1 MSVVDLSR
9 LPVPDV
15 VQIPNFETLLAE
27 RKAAFLALYPLDER
41 DAVARTLDMESEPVV
56 KLLQESTYRE
66 IILRQRINEAAQ
78 AVMVAYALNADLDNL
93 AAGNNVKRL
102 IIKKGDADAVPP
114 VPDMMESDSDLR
126 ARIPAA
132 FEGMSVAGPTAA
144 YQFHAMSADGRVADA
159 TAISP
164 TPANVTVT
172 VLSRDAEGKASDE
185 LLQLVDNAL
194 NAEDIR
200 PVADRVKVQAAE
212 IIHYAIDAVLYLYHG
227 PEIEPIMIEAKRRLQ
242 AYVTSQRRLGRDI
255 RLSAIYAALHVEG
268 VQRVE
273 LITPTADIVLD
284 ETQASFCDTWTVKL
298 GGLDE

>member
-15 VQIPNFETLLAE
+15 VQIPSFETLLAQ

-78 AVMVAYALNADLDNL
+78 AVMVAYALNTDLDNL

-114 VPDMMESDSDLR
+114 VPDVMESDPDLR

-164 TPANVTVT
+164 TPANVIVT
-172 VLSRDAEGKASDE
+172 VLSRDDEGKASDE